1 MPSSMCGTLSGMPSG
16 RYRGYRAQCAG
27 RYRGCRVD
35 VIGALAE
42 LDAQDLLVLTAG
54 GEGQERGGAGGG
66 HCRARRAQGSC
77 GNVAGGEGQERGGA
91 GGVFAGGGLVQGAL
105 RRDEC
110 GGQGDGAELQEGLCR
125 VRG

>member
-1 MPSSMCGTLSGMPSG
+1 MRRIFLSSPQAVKGKSAAVLAEFS
-16 RYRGYRAQCAG
+16 RE
-27 RYRGCRVD
+27 VD
-35 VIGALAE
+35 VLGDAE
-42 LDAQDLLVLTAG
+42 WTLQ
-54 GEGQERGGAGGG
+54 G

-125 VRG
+125 VRGVRGRALPPLQAARKEA